1 MKGNSAYASEVAN
14 ELFGKGQLSTL
25 AEALVCY

>member
-1 MKGNSAYASEVAN
+1 METQLNTYEVAN

-25 AEALVCY
+25 AEALVFY